1 MIYTTTDYYYSLVPG
16 EVCKPTNHCLTSVWG
31 ARCEVRGDTTQVT
44 LVVSM
49 TPARKQ
55 SLLSCLYLAL
65 VILLVPTILD
75 WLSFSGLTNRS
86 EATQTIADVLRSNKS
101 VPRSAACRFRVP
113 GNNKR
118 VQFTC
123 GRGSFVSVVKSVCKA
138 GLLSTVVPHDHR
150 AWFIKTN

>member
-1 MIYTTTDYYYSLVPG
+1 
-16 EVCKPTNHCLTSVWG
+16 
-31 ARCEVRGDTTQVT
+31 
-44 LVVSM
+44 M

-55 SLLSCLYLAL
+55 TLLSCLYLAL
-65 VILLVPTILD
+65 VILVASTTLD
-75 WLSFSGLTNRS
+75 WLRSSQFRAKS
-86 EATQTIADVLRSNKS
+86 EATQTEADVRLRNKS

-138 GLLSTVVPHDHR
+138 GFLNTTEHDL
-150 AWFIKTN
+150 